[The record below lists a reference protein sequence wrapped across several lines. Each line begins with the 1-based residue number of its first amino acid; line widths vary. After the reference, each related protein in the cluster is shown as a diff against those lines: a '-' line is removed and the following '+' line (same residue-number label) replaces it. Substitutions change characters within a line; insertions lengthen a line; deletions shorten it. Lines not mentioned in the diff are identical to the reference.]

1 MSKGPLV
8 KIETPAAAA
17 ICARF
22 DVNKEAL
29 ALLKDPMTPGE
40 FLEALM
46 ANRQY
51 VTGIDFLAYA
61 LPAREGVWWGALCV
75 QHACGNDL
83 PAPDRAA
90 LQAAVEWVLRPTEAN
105 RAAAQAPAAAAG
117 PVSAAG
123 ALALVAS
130 LKGNGEPAPM
140 PPAKAVANAVKTAT
154 IKGEPARIADTQ
166 RLFVELGIGV
176 AEGRFSWTEC
186 GPAAGRQSG

>member
-1 MSKGPLV
+1 VSHGPLV
-8 KIETPAAAA
+8 KIEAPAAAG

-22 DVNKEAL
+22 DVKKDAL
-29 ALLKDPMTPGE
+29 ALLREGMTPAE

-46 ANRQY
+46 ANRQF
-51 VTGIDFLAYA
+51 VTGIDFMAHALA
-61 LPAREGVWWGALCV
+61 AREGVWWGSLCV
-75 QHACGNDL
+75 QHACGNSL
-83 PAPDRAA
+83 SAPDRAA
-90 LQAAVEWVLRPTEAN
+90 LRAAVEWVLRPTEAN
-105 RAAAQAPAAAAG
+105 RAAAQAPAQAAG

-130 LKGNGEPAPM
+130 LKGSAEAAPM

-154 IKGEPARIADTQ
+154 IKGEPARFADTQ

-186 GPAAGRQSG
+186 GSRG